1 MLEDTLSGKVGGQ
14 MEEMSSVAG
23 IYFELLSSHA
33 VMNGTVN
40 SIYIYVMNS
49 KTKPQ
54 SHIMH
59 TPLSK
64 SIIEEKHVGVFL
76 CSS

>member
-14 MEEMSSVAG
+14 MEEMLLEQE
-23 IYFELLSSHA
+23 YFELLSSHA

-40 SIYIYVMNS
+40 SIYVMNS
-49 KTKPQ
+49 TQPQ
-54 SHIMH
+54 SHTMH
-59 TPLSK
+59 TPLSISK
-64 SIIEEKHVGVFL
+64 TEEKHAGVFL